1 MLHDCAVASVV
12 KRAQLDGSWTCDSLS
27 DSVPRSGLTAVATR
41 NCEACRRAQ
50 AVEGLELV
58 VGETVLGGDV
68 DGGGGG
74 VDGGAHHVEGG
85 EGVERRGGGGVL
97 VSEEPHDDPHGVVL
111 DEAHQV
117 AAELGLPWY
126 WLNDQASV
134 YVSRTED
141 RQAVRVFDHPG
152 VRVSAASAEHLL
164 AMKALAGRRFAD
176 HDDLA
181 TLIRILGL
189 SSVAQVAEICARVF
203 PEEPLSDRAR
213 LLVEDVLDELRKSGE
228 GAP

>member
-1 MLHDCAVASVV
+1 MTGPEPLLDRAGIERAFRVLGDRLHRRGVIADVYVV
-12 KRAQLDGSWTCDSLS
+12 GGAAMVLAYDAR
-27 DSVPRSGLTAVATR
+27 RATR
-41 NCEACRRAQ
+41 DID
-50 AVEGLELV
+50 AVF
-58 VGETVLGGDV
+58 
-68 DGGGGG
+68 
-74 VDGGAHHVEGG
+74 H
-85 EGVERRGGGGVL
+85 
-97 VSEEPHDDPHGVVL
+97 PHGVVL